1 MARIIDNT
9 QGRRMIK
16 LSTDDILMI
25 VSLYH
30 QKCNCKNYTYDEVR
44 NALSAGQFYLPE
56 DI

>member
-25 VSLYH
+25 VSLYQ